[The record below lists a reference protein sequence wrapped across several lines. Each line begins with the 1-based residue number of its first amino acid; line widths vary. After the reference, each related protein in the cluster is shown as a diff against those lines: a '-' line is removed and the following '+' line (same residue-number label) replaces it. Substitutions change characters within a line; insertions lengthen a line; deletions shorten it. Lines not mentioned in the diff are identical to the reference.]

1 MNSYKSHDVRS
12 TFFAVICTV
21 LFSATCLLSATAPV
35 LAAQPV
41 AHDTP
46 AVAMPLA

>member
-1 MNSYKSHDVRS
+1 MNSYKSNDIRS

-41 AHDTP
+41 TGETP
-46 AVAMPLA
+46 AVVAPLA